1 MEVHL
6 SADQQAFVRQVV
18 ASGRLQGEE
27 EAVQEAFALWEER
40 ERRRIEILAGL
51 DAAELDIASGR
62 YSDYTDEMLP
72 QLGEDL
78 KREARVLRDAGTK
91 G

>member
-18 ASGRLQGEE
+18 SSGRLQGEQ

-40 ERRRIEILAGL
+40 ERRRMEILAGL
-51 DAAELDIASGR
+51 DAAELDIALGR
-62 YSDYTDEMLP
+62 YSDYTDETLP
-72 QLGEDL
+72 QLATEL
-78 KREARVLRDAGTK
+78 KQEARARQAAGTK
-91 G
+91 R

>member
-18 ASGRLQGEE
+18 SSGRLQGEE

-40 ERRRIEILAGL
+40 ERRRMEILAVSTL
-51 DAAELDIASGR
+51 PNSISRWVDTQITRMKR
-62 YSDYTDEMLP
+62 YLNW
-72 QLGEDL
+72 L
-78 KREARVLRDAGTK
+78 
-91 G
+91 

>member
-6 SADQQAFVRQVV
+6 SADQQAFVRQAV
-18 ASGRLQGEE
+18 ASGRLQDEE
-27 EAVQEAFALWEER
+27 EAVHQAFALWEER
-40 ERRRIEILAGL
+40 ERRRMEILAGL
-51 DAAELDIASGR
+51 DSAELDMASGR

-72 QLGEDL
+72 QLGMEL
-78 KREARVLRDAGTK
+78 KRAARALRDAGTE